1 VIDSKTHPLFKDK
14 WYRFQVDYNFEIV
27 KVFIQTEQIREHK
40 VLFKRKLKGFHR
52 GTIGFATNGNK
63 FP

>member
-1 VIDSKTHPLFKDK
+1 MIDAKFHPLFKDK
-14 WYRFQVDYNFEIV
+14 WYRIQVEYNFEIV

-40 VLFKRKLKGFHR
+40 VLFNRKLKGLHR